1 MSSEF
6 QVMGLSGLPMT
17 IRNDKDGHP
26 IYDQT
31 RLDFTDIEL
40 NTEQLLDYAVINYKN
55 TTCVEDARII
65 LMGEQ
70 HKTPKH
76 RDLEVAIINQFGKDR
91 DVFLLEGTEYEEFI
105 PDPNTNYGIYGNI
118 SKKIHMRGWEENLSL
133 GIESLKLVKGI
144 NTKKLEIITEEKQ
157 SFERGISPN
166 QEKMQKSHDE
176 AFELFH
182 QFMEILHERN
192 NFLIRSIKRALIE
205 HPHSKIFVFAGSLH
219 ILEVGV
225 FDLLDHMPENE
236 KCAALIFKD

>member
-1 MSSEF
+1 
-6 QVMGLSGLPMT
+6 MT

-192 NFLIRSIKRALIE
+192 NFLIRSIKRASIE
-205 HPHSKIFVFAGSLH
+205 HPHSKIFVFTGRLH
-219 ILEVGV
+219 ILEVGT
-225 FDLLDHMPENE
+225 FNLLDHMLENE
-236 KCAALIFKD
+236 KCAALLFKE